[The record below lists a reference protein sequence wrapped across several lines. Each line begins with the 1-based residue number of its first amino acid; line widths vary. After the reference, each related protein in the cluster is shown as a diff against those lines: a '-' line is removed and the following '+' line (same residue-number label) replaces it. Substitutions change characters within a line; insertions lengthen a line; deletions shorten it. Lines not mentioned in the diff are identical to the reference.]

1 MMELEFF
8 ERVSSV
14 LPEEKEINKP
24 QTKAEIECQH
34 LLGKEENK
42 TGKKKVTI
50 LLYKSIPNKS

>member
-24 QTKAEIECQH
+24 QTNAEIEC
-34 LLGKEENK
+34 
-42 TGKKKVTI
+42 
-50 LLYKSIPNKS
+50 